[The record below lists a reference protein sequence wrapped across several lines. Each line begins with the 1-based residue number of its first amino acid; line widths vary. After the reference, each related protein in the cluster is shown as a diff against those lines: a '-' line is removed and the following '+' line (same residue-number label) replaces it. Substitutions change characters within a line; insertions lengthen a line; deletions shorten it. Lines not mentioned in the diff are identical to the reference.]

1 MGCAC
6 KVNKQIDKI
15 NKIYGKN
22 KEQPK
27 TNIRG
32 LFSLT
37 LQQILIFLLYIPLI
51 PILSV
56 FILIRK
62 FITNKPISIDGLIK
76 LKKNVRNK

>member
-6 KVNKQIDKI
+6 KVNKQINEI
-15 NKIYGKN
+15 NRIYGKH

-27 TNIRG
+27 SDIRG

-37 LQQILIFLLYIPLI
+37 LQQIFIFILYIPLI